1 MKSCIS
7 FRLVDVAQLTI
18 AFTLIEFMQRSCS
31 DTITFKKTVSSTL
44 NLHFQIFICRSA
56 SRR

>member
-18 AFTLIEFMQRSCS
+18 AFTLIKFMQRSYF
-31 DTITFKKTVSSTL
+31 DIMTFKKTVSSTL
-44 NLHFQIFICRSA
+44 NSHF
-56 SRR
+56 